1 MLFVACSSDDEPT
14 MSGDT
19 PPENLIGTWD
29 MYGTVSVTFRA
40 NGTGEIQ
47 MPDFDDE
54 EDYQMLAPKV
64 NGFRMSRSSATRAE
78 QNLVTVSFK
87 WSYNASNRQIKIL
100 LQGETIVWNVI
111 SLSEGNLIIRD
122 SEGEEFSMQKSVGN
136 TPDVPDTSG
145 KFEIGAAELLYG
157 TWGAAGKKMFGFTK
171 DGELRF
177 YYQEEGEVGYDKGR
191 FLYNESTHVIS
202 VKWEDDDTY
211 GTFATVT
218 VLTPTVI
225 CLASNGASVFL
236 SRINEDDHNTIGSLS
251 LIYDKKLTAIGVRT
265 LDGKPTTM
273 TMTIGSNGKI
283 TYMTNSQKQI
293 LDYEYDEN
301 THLLSLS
308 AYGGQMTESLTV
320 IKLTKDVLIL
330 ENRYIDEGKQEIML
344 MEYREI

>member
-54 EDYQMLAPKV
+54 EDYQMFAPKV

-111 SLSEGNLIIRD
+111 SLSEGNLVIRD
-122 SEGEEFSMQKSVGN
+122 SEGEEFSMQKSTGN
-136 TPDVPDTSG
+136 TPDVPDTPG

-157 TWGAAGKKMFGFTK
+157 TWGAAGKKIYSFTK
-171 DGELRF
+171 NGEFIQGDIATGYEKGYFQYDENTHAIYVTWSDGNGAF
-177 YYQEEGEVGYDKGR
+177 
-191 FLYNESTHVIS
+191 SM
-202 VKWEDDDTY
+202 
-211 GTFATVT
+211 TVT

-225 CLASNGASVFL
+225 CLNSHTSGGNVNLFL
-236 SRINEDDHNTIGSLS
+236 SRIDENDHNTIGSLS
-251 LIYDKKLTAIGVRT
+251 LIYDKKLMAMGMGT
-265 LDGKPTTM
+265 LDDVPM
-273 TMTIGSNGKI
+273 TMTIGSNGKL
-283 TYMTNSQKQI
+283 TQTANSYNMTF
-293 LDYEYDEN
+293 DYEYDEN
-301 THLLSLS
+301 THLLRLS
-308 AYGGQMTESLTV
+308 AYGGQATIQYTV
-320 IKLTKDVLIL
+320 IKLTKDALIL
-330 ENRYIDEGKQEIML
+330 ERRYIDDGRQKVML
-344 MEYREI
+344 TEYRDI